1 MIFKNNRPRL
11 SHSQLL
17 PKVFYKIETTMELFL
32 CVFIHVRVS
41 DAFIQ
46 LSQLRGTGF
55 AVGIYKGKLRPPFPV
70 GDAQSSAH
78 YKAFIV
84 FLIHSVINT
93 LDQF

>member
-55 AVGIYKGKLRPPFPV
+55 TVGIYQGKLRLPFPV
-70 GDAQSSAH
+70 GCTHSREH
-78 YKAFIV
+78 YKVFIV
-84 FLIHSVINT
+84 FNKHFGLVRT
-93 LDQF
+93 Y

>member
-32 CVFIHVRVS
+32 FVFIHVRVS

-55 AVGIYKGKLRPPFPV
+55 TVGIYKGKLRLPFPV
-70 GDAQSSAH
+70 GCAHSRAH
-78 YKAFIV
+78 YEVFIV
-84 FLIHSVINT
+84 FLINT

>member
-32 CVFIHVRVS
+32 FVFIHVRVS
-41 DAFIQ
+41 GAFIQ

-55 AVGIYKGKLRPPFPV
+55 TVGIYKGKLRLPFPL
-70 GDAQSSAH
+70 GRAHSGAH
-78 YKAFIV
+78 YKVFIV
-84 FLIHSVINT
+84 FLINT

>member
-1 MIFKNNRPRL
+1 
-11 SHSQLL
+11 
-17 PKVFYKIETTMELFL
+17 MELFL

-55 AVGIYKGKLRPPFPV
+55 TVGIYKGKLRLPFPV
-70 GDAQSSAH
+70 GRAQSRAH
-78 YKAFIV
+78 YKALIV

>member
-11 SHSQLL
+11 CHSQLL

-32 CVFIHVRVS
+32 FVFIRVRVS

-55 AVGIYKGKLRPPFPV
+55 TVGIYKEKLRLPFPV
-70 GDAQSSAH
+70 GPAHSSAH
-78 YKAFIV
+78 YKVFIV
-84 FLIHSVINT
+84 F
-93 LDQF
+93 

>member
-1 MIFKNNRPRL
+1 MIFKNNLPRL

-32 CVFIHVRVS
+32 YVFIHVRVS

-55 AVGIYKGKLRPPFPV
+55 TVGIYKGIKLRLPFPV
-70 GDAQSSAH
+70 GRAHSGAH
-78 YKAFIV
+78 YKVFIV
-84 FLIHSVINT
+84 F
-93 LDQF
+93 

>member
-41 DAFIQ
+41 DTFIQ

-55 AVGIYKGKLRPPFPV
+55 TVGIYKGKLRLPFPL
-70 GDAQSSAH
+70 GRAHSGAH
-78 YKAFIV
+78 YKVFIV
-84 FLIHSVINT
+84 FLINT